1 MKSSVDARDRYFE
14 SEFFSS
20 LEGRVFTS
28 AVPLRPKLNL
38 VWMSE
43 TLRLNDT
50 HLNVI
55 PVK

>member
-28 AVPLRPKLNL
+28 AVPPRPKLNL

-43 TLRLNDT
+43 SLRLNDT